1 MGVTEL
7 IGFKGV
13 EVYRD
18 WGRGIGVHLH
28 SGMSGENLG
37 TNGLS
42 LVRIGPDFSSRP
54 IFLSLIF

>member
-28 SGMSGENLG
+28 SGMSGKNLG
-37 TNGLS
+37 TNGLTEIS
-42 LVRIGPDFSSRP
+42 IGYA
-54 IFLSLIF
+54 